1 MTSSRPSAQAAA
13 YYLRSLGE
21 GSIIYQSMYD
31 PFVPGRFTVAERSMQ
46 AFDAARNRS
55 FPCDIWRPTKPV
67 GICPLI
73 LLSHSSGGSGRR
85 GYTFLTNHLA
95 SHGYIVAGL
104 NHSELVAPE
113 LARRDGETPEQRAAG
128 AEAIIASRVPDI
140 QFLLDYVLSQT
151 ELTPAPVGILGHS
164 FGGWTALASP
174 DAVHQIRAV
183 VALAPAGSSN
193 PRPGILP
200 AKLAF
205 NWGRDV
211 PTLILA
217 AENDVC
223 LPLDGMY
230 EIFERIPAA
239 KRMVILRRADHMHFM
254 DNVEQLHE
262 AVRTSPPWMPELDYL
277 QKEMRP
283 IAELCTAEQSHLFV
297 RGLAVAHFDAVLKH
311 DDEASRFLADD
322 IQAKLGSRN
331 VEAFVHAA

>member
-1 MTSSRPSAQAAA
+1 
-13 YYLRSLGE
+13 
-21 GSIIYQSMYD
+21 MYD

>member
-1 MTSSRPSAQAAA
+1 
-13 YYLRSLGE
+13 
-21 GSIIYQSMYD
+21 MYD
-31 PFVPGRFTVAERSMQ
+31 PFVPGPFTVLERSTQ

-55 FPCDIWRPTKPV
+55 FPCDVWRPTEPV
-67 GICPLI
+67 GICPII

-85 GYTFLTNHLA
+85 GYTFLTTHLA

-113 LARRDGETPEQRAAG
+113 LVRRDGETSEQRAVRAEG
-128 AEAIIASRVPDI
+128 AIASRVPDI
-140 QFLLDYVLSQT
+140 SFLLEYVLTQAEFKT
-151 ELTPAPVGILGHS
+151 APVGILGHS

-174 DAVHQIRAV
+174 DVVHQIGAV
-183 VALAPAGSSN
+183 AALAPAGSSN

-205 NWGRDV
+205 KWGRDV
-211 PTLILA
+211 PTLLLVA
-217 AENDVC
+217 DNDVC
-223 LPLDGMY
+223 LPIDGMY

-262 AVRTSPPWMPELDYL
+262 TARTSPPWIPELDYL

-283 IAELCTAEQSHLFV
+283 IAELCTGEQSHLFV
-297 RGLAVAHFDAVLKH
+297 RGLTLAHFDAVLKQN
-311 DDEASRFLADD
+311 DEARRFLAGN
-322 IQAKLGSRN
+322 IQAELPSRG
-331 VEAFVHAA
+331 VEAFVHGAA

>member
-1 MTSSRPSAQAAA
+1 MNR
-13 YYLRSLGE
+13 L
-21 GSIIYQSMYD
+21 MYD
-31 PFVPGRFTVAERSMQ
+31 PFVPGRFTVVERSMQ

-55 FPCDIWRPTKPV
+55 FPCDVWRSTEPV
-67 GICPLI
+67 GTCPII

-113 LARRDGETPEQRAAG
+113 LGHRDGETPEQRTARAEG
-128 AEAIIASRVPDI
+128 AIASRVPDI
-140 QFLLDYVLSQT
+140 RFLLDYLLT
-151 ELTPAPVGILGHS
+151 EAQLKPAPIGIVGHS

-174 DAVHQIRAV
+174 EVVHEIRAV

-200 AKLAF
+200 AKLEF
-205 NWGRDV
+205 KWGRDV
-211 PTLILA
+211 PTLVLVA
-217 AENDVC
+217 HNDVC
-223 LPLDGMY
+223 LPIDGMY

-239 KRMVILRRADHMHFM
+239 KRMIVLHRADHMHFM
-254 DNVEQLHE
+254 DDVEQLHE
-262 AVRTSPPWMPELDYL
+262 TVRTSPPWIPELEYL

-283 IAELCTAEQSHLFV
+283 IAELCTGEQSHLFV
-297 RGLAVAHFDAVLKH
+297 RGLTVAHFDAVLKQN
-311 DDEASRFLADD
+311 DQARRFLAGD
-322 IQAKLGSRN
+322 IQAELASRG

>member
-1 MTSSRPSAQAAA
+1 
-13 YYLRSLGE
+13 
-21 GSIIYQSMYD
+21 MYD

-46 AFDAARNRS
+46 ASDDARNRS
-55 FPCDIWRPTKPV
+55 FPCDIWRPMEPV
-67 GICPLI
+67 GVCPII
-73 LLSHSSGGSGRR
+73 LLSHSSGGSGRL

-113 LARRDGETPEQRAAG
+113 LRFRDDETPEQRAAR
-128 AEAIIASRVPDI
+128 AEAAIASRVPDI
-140 QFLLDYVLSQT
+140 QFLLDYVLTQA
-151 ELTPAPVGILGHS
+151 ELKPAPVGIVGHS
-164 FGGWTALASP
+164 FGGWTALACP
-174 DAVHQIRAV
+174 DAVREIRAV
-183 VALAPAGSSN
+183 VALAPGGSSN
-193 PRPGILP
+193 PRRGILP

-205 NWGRDV
+205 KWGRNV

-230 EIFERIPAA
+230 EIFERIPCT
-239 KRMVILRRADHMHFM
+239 KRMVILSRADHMHFM

-262 AVRTSPPWMPELDYL
+262 AVRTSPPSIPELDYL

-297 RGLAVAHFDAVLKH
+297 RGLTVAHFDAVLKH

-322 IQAKLGSRN
+322 IHATLASLGI
-331 VEAFVHAA
+331 EAFVHAA

>member
-1 MTSSRPSAQAAA
+1 M
-13 YYLRSLGE
+13 LGE
-21 GSIIYQSMYD
+21 GRIIYRMTYD
-31 PFVPGRFTVAERSMQ
+31 PFVQGRFTVNERSMQ

-55 FPCDIWRPTKPV
+55 FPCDIWHPAKAV
-67 GICPLI
+67 GICPVI

-113 LARRDGETPEQRAAG
+113 LGHRDGETPEQRAAL
-128 AEAIIASRVPDI
+128 AEAAIANRVPDI
-140 QFLLDYVLSQT
+140 SFLLEYVLTQA
-151 ELTPAPVGILGHS
+151 ELKPAPVGIVGHS

-174 DAVHQIRAV
+174 DVVHQIGAV

-205 NWGRDV
+205 KWGRDV
-211 PTLILA
+211 PTLLLVA
-217 AENDVC
+217 DNDVC
-223 LPLDGMY
+223 LPIDGMY

-239 KRMVILRRADHMHFM
+239 RRMVILRRADHMHFL

-262 AVRTSPPWMPELDYL
+262 AVRTSPPWIPELDYL

-283 IAELCTAEQSHLFV
+283 IAELCTGEQSHLFV
-297 RGLAVAHFDAVLKH
+297 RGLTLAHFDAVLKQN
-311 DDEASRFLADD
+311 DEARRFLTGN
-322 IQAKLGSRN
+322 IQAELASHG
-331 VEAFVHAA
+331 VEAFVHAAA